1 MSIEDLI
8 VKAGR
13 KIHNNFL
20 PFYRDK
26 IKKSDYFGNPILPAE
41 IGNSEIEQLIETGKS
56 CMVTRFG
63 STELFSL
70 SNYFEI
76 AELKKDSALD
86 RISKKIS
93 GKSDT
98 WREIVRSEMQLVSG
112 FFPANDYNLNKFSEL
127 YLKVIPQIDIL
138 GVWYNYYED
147 IIVRDYC
154 PNAKLVPLRSLE
166 PYYYINPWSRA
177 LKNKKVLVI
186 HPFKD
191 SIEKQFLIKDKLF
204 SDKYI
209 LPDFEL
215 LTIKSVQ
222 SNANVK
228 PQYETWFDALDN
240 MQNEILK
247 KDFDIAI
254 IGAGAY
260 GLPLAAFVKGIGKQ
274 AIHMGGA
281 TQILFGIKGTRWDTI
296 PEINKYYNEFWT
308 RPSEQE
314 TPKDY
319 KIVEGGSYW

>member
-1 MSIEDLI
+1 M
-8 VKAGR
+8 
-13 KIHNNFL
+13 
-20 PFYRDK
+20 
-26 IKKSDYFGNPILPAE
+26 IK
-41 IGNSEIEQLIETGKS
+41 
-56 CMVTRFG
+56 
-63 STELFSL
+63 
-70 SNYFEI
+70 
-76 AELKKDSALD
+76 
-86 RISKKIS
+86 
-93 GKSDT
+93 
-98 WREIVRSEMQLVSG
+98 
-112 FFPANDYNLNKFSEL
+112 
-127 YLKVIPQIDIL
+127 
-138 GVWYNYYED
+138 
-147 IIVRDYC
+147 
-154 PNAKLVPLRSLE
+154 
-166 PYYYINPWSRA
+166 
-177 LKNKKVLVI
+177 
-186 HPFKD
+186 
-191 SIEKQFLIKDKLF
+191 
-204 SDKYI
+204 
-209 LPDFEL
+209 
-215 LTIKSVQ
+215 IKSVQ